1 MYMKYFWTSLGMYDQ
16 EDVRKN
22 ARLFPFSPGLGG
34 LMNSKTIKVK
44 RMGVRR
50 GNNTQLYLAKFR
62 SPWKQ
67 WTETLKT
74 LASGFCFLL

>member
-1 MYMKYFWTSLGMYDQ
+1 
-16 EDVRKN
+16 
-22 ARLFPFSPGLGG
+22 
-34 LMNSKTIKVK
+34 MNSKTIKVK